1 MPVKGNASSRTM
13 SAISEGTIDI
23 RENPTQDI
31 SPLSRDTENALNEL
45 GRIFDKKSVEEQKE
59 LVNVFREEAFR
70 LVHNLTDDGSG
81 RKVLLHSIVGGLISQ
96 LSGVGFASGAAGAG
110 LNEALINNLKGLD
123 PTLAQLI
130 SGMIGAAATK
140 IVNGDAT
147 AGASAAA
154 SATKW
159 NYFGSAYIKKHNGD
173 IAETAVKYL
182 VKKMVATSHKM
193 KQHAL

>member
-1 MPVKGNASSRTM
+1 M
-13 SAISEGTIDI
+13 
-23 RENPTQDI
+23 
-31 SPLSRDTENALNEL
+31 
-45 GRIFDKKSVEEQKE
+45 
-59 LVNVFREEAFR
+59 FREEAFR
-70 LVHNLTDDGSG
+70 LAHNLTDDGSG
-81 RKVLLHSIVGGLISQ
+81 RKVLIHTFIGGLISQ
-96 LSGVGFASGAAGAG
+96 LSGAGFASGAAGAG

-130 SGMIGAAATK
+130 SGMIGATAAK
-140 IVNGDAT
+140 IVSGDAT

-182 VKKMVATSHKM
+182 VKKDGSHLSQDEATRLINNLDAIRFYSIF
-193 KQHAL
+193 

>member
-1 MPVKGNASSRTM
+1 M

-70 LVHNLTDDGSG
+70 LVHNLPDDGSG
-81 RKVLLHSIVGGLISQ
+81 RTVLLHSIVGGLISQ
-96 LSGVGFASGAAGAG
+96 LSGAGFASGAAGAG